1 MDLGNLASLG
11 HFLPELLL
19 TAGVIVLVVVDL
31 ILRDKTPLGDLAL
44 IITAGALVLMIALSA
59 CSGSSGTPAGTYN
72 LTVTGTGSG
81 AGSGNTETQTVTI
94 AFTVT

>member
-31 ILRDKTPLGDLAL
+31 IVRDKAPLGDLAL
-44 IITAGALVLMIALSA
+44 IITAGARW
-59 CSGSSGTPAGTYN
+59 C
-72 LTVTGTGSG
+72 
-81 AGSGNTETQTVTI
+81 
-94 AFTVT
+94 

>member
-31 ILRDKTPLGDLAL
+31 IVRDKAPLGDIAL
-44 IITAGALVLMIALSA
+44 IITAGALVLIAIEPVASRRVAIPSDAGVRRLRDF
-59 CSGSSGTPAGTYN
+59 SSGR
-72 LTVTGTGSG
+72 
-81 AGSGNTETQTVTI
+81 
-94 AFTVT
+94 